1 MSGPLSACRRRPALK
16 KDGACG
22 PSRSLSSG
30 EMFNMQRRVFQRLLA
45 ACAASA
51 IVLGQ
56 SLAPAWAADE
66 GADAMILK
74 LSNEVLD
81 SIKADQAIK
90 SGDINRLMSL
100 VDAKI
105 MPHVNFPRMTALSV
119 GPGWRQ
125 ATPEQKKRLQEE
137 YKILLVRTY
146 AGALQQVDDM
156 SVTLKPLRAA
166 PEDKEVV
173 VRTEVRGKA
182 ATEPVQLDYRMEKT
196 PGEGRG
202 WKIYDL
208 NVMGVWLVQT
218 YRSQFAQ
225 EVSAKG
231 IDGLITSLVDRN
243 KANAAAKKG

>member
-1 MSGPLSACRRRPALK
+1 MH
-16 KDGACG
+16 
-22 PSRSLSSG
+22 
-30 EMFNMQRRVFQRLLA
+30 RRVFYRLLTA
-45 ACAASA
+45 GAASLLVMA
-51 IVLGQ
+51 QALV
-56 SLAPAWAADE
+56 PARAADE
-66 GADAMILK
+66 SADAMILK

-81 SIKADQAIK
+81 SIKADPGIK
-90 SGDINRLMSL
+90 SGDLSRLMTL
-100 VDAKI
+100 VDSKI
-105 MPHVNFPRMTALSV
+105 MPHVNFRRMTAASV

-125 ATPEQKKRLQEE
+125 ATPEQRQRLQDE

-156 SVTLKPLRAA
+156 AISIKPMRAA

-173 VRTEVRGKA
+173 VRTEVRGRPG
-182 ATEPVQLDYRMEKT
+182 TEPVQLDYRMEKT

-225 EVSAKG
+225 EVNAKG
-231 IDGLITSLVDRN
+231 IDGLISSLVDRN